1 LLNSNSKKVA
11 PLNLENYMLPCW
23 SKTLFGVECLGCGL
37 QRAFLLLLK
46 GDFINAFQMYP
57 AIYVTLLFFGL
68 IGLNLADKSR
78 NYQKS
83 IIVMAVLTGFFM
95 LGGYLYKNY

>member
-1 LLNSNSKKVA
+1 LLNRSSKKAA

-46 GDFINAFQMYP
+46 GDFVGAFQMYP
-57 AIYVTLLFFGL
+57 AIYLTLAFFGL
-68 IGLNLADKSR
+68 IGLNFVDKSR

-83 IIVMAVLTGFFM
+83 IIAMAVVTGFFI
-95 LGGYLYKNY
+95 LGGYIYKHF

>member
-68 IGLNLADKSR
+68 IGLDLVDKSR
-78 NYQKS
+78 SYRKS
-83 IIVMAVLTGFFM
+83 IIAISFLTGIFM
-95 LGGYLYKNY
+95 LGGYIYKHY

>member
-1 LLNSNSKKVA
+1 
-11 PLNLENYMLPCW
+11 
-23 SKTLFGVECLGCGL
+23 
-37 QRAFLLLLK
+37 
-46 GDFINAFQMYP
+46 MYP